1 MQSVARKEMCET
13 TEKKPTNT
21 HTQTI
26 ITILIWMEHKKNETC
41 GVQLPPKR
49 FLCNQLE
56 TYVQNLKISWVF
68 SWIES
73 IWNECVC
80 VCVCAKFWEFQLVKE
95 KKLFRLNHHFLALSF
110 TINFLGIIL
119 SAIKV
124 EFFICEWHNA
134 WSCMHA
140 FVWMLAKRVCTSPNG
155 SKKKSTSFDHAII
168 FTANFSYQIFETVT
182 TAKKPAFVS

>member
-1 MQSVARKEMCET
+1 MKLAAYNCRPSVFCATNWKRTYKIWKFHGFFPELNPFGMSVCLRVRK
-13 TEKKPTNT
+13 
-21 HTQTI
+21 
-26 ITILIWMEHKKNETC
+26 IL
-41 GVQLPPKR
+41 GVPIGQRK
-49 FLCNQLE
+49 
-56 TYVQNLKISWVF
+56 
-68 SWIES
+68 
-73 IWNECVC
+73 
-80 VCVCAKFWEFQLVKE
+80 